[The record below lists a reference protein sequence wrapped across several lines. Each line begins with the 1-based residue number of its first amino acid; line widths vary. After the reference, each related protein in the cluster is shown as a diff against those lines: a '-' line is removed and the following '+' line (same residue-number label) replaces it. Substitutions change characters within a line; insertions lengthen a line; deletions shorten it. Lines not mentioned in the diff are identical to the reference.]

1 MKNKKAISGSPAR
14 VTGSKGH
21 KLPYEKLRI
30 IVQDTIQRNRTQ
42 TWTARQLLK
51 KIKVANN
58 KADVARILE
67 SLVKQGKMT
76 SSEEGVYT
84 SLMTPRLS
92 EDKVLPAKAVGN
104 NLHSG
109 TVDLTRSGA
118 AYVIVEGMEED
129 VYITPRNVGGAMNR
143 DKVEIEIL
151 SARRGRK
158 PEGRIVNVV
167 KRAIEQV
174 MGTLKMFKSFA
185 VVTPDRLNM
194 KFDIIIPSDKL
205 GEAVDGDKV
214 VAKITGWEKESP
226 TGEIVHVLGASGSH
240 ELEMQSILIH
250 NGFNLAFP
258 EAVIEESRNLP
269 DEISEEEIAKRRD
282 FRKVTTF
289 TIDPITA
296 KDFDDAISIQTLENG
311 NTEIGVHIADVSHY
325 VKPGT
330 ALDKEAYLRSTSV
343 YLVDRVC
350 PMLPEKLSNELC
362 SLRPLEESLCYSS
375 VFELDEDYKVIN
387 RWFGRT
393 VIYSDH
399 RFSYEDAQ
407 VGLETGEGPFVAE
420 LKKLDK
426 IAKSL
431 RKKRFKDGAITFE
444 TDELQ
449 FKVDEMG
456 ETLEIFVKER
466 KDTHL
471 LIEDFMLLANR
482 EVATLI
488 AQKSKEREIPFPY
501 RVHDVPDAERLI
513 DFQKFAKELGFQMQ
527 IDTPKQVSKSFNRLA
542 EASKE
547 DEKLRLLEPLAI
559 RTMAKAVYTTNNIG
573 HYGLAFEYY
582 THFTS
587 PIRRYSDVL
596 VHRILDANLKE
607 PVRED
612 KTTLEARCKHISD
625 RERAAMTAERESVKY
640 KQMEF
645 LQNKVGQEFP
655 GVISGVIES
664 GIFVELEE
672 SRAEGMI
679 SFRTMHG
686 GFSMTAPYT
695 AGARTGER
703 YTIGQ
708 PVMVRIRKIDMT
720 SRQMDLEMVANEDQQ
735 PMGEVRRGKSDV
747 QKNMEGIVRKAKTDL
762 PARKRDERK
771 IKSDSP
777 QDRRGATKSR
787 STQSRGK
794 KK

>member
-1 MKNKKAISGSPAR
+1 MPGTFAP
-14 VTGSKGH
+14 KGN
-21 KLPYEKLRI
+21 KLPYEKLRGL
-30 IVQDTIQRNRTQ
+30 VLDTIVSGKSDG
-42 TWTARQLLK
+42 WSARQLIKKLK
-51 KIKVANN
+51 IANSKTDVVKVL
-58 KADVARILE
+58 D
-67 SLVKQGKMT
+67 SLAKQGKV
-76 SSEEGVYT
+76 SADEEGVYR
-84 SLMTPRLS
+84 SLLAP
-92 EDKVLPAKAVGN
+92 KVSDRKIPTAKAVGKN
-104 NLHSG
+104 VHTG
-109 TVDLTRSGA
+109 IVDLTRSGS
-118 AYVIVEGMEED
+118 AYVIVDGMD
-129 VYITPRNVGGAMNR
+129 DDIFVSPRNVGGAMNR
-143 DKVEIEIL
+143 DRVEVEIV
-151 SARRGRK
+151 SQRRGRK

-167 KRAIEQV
+167 KRSIEQV
-174 MGTLKMFKSFA
+174 MGTLRMFKSFA
-185 VVTPDRLNM
+185 VVVPDRSNIR
-194 KFDIIIPSDKL
+194 FDVIIPTDKV

-214 VAKITGWEKESP
+214 VAKITSWEKESP
-226 TGEIVHVLGASGSH
+226 SGEIVHVLGASGSH

-258 EAVIEESRNLP
+258 EQVIDECRYLGESISE
-269 DEISEEEIAKRRD
+269 DEIAQRRD

-296 KDFDDAISIQTLENG
+296 KDFDDALSIQVLENG
-311 NTEIGVHIADVSHY
+311 NTEVGVHIADVSYY

-350 PMLPEKLSNELC
+350 TMLPEKLSNELC
-362 SLRPLEESLCYSS
+362 SLRPNEESLCYSA
-375 VFELDEDYKVIN
+375 VFEIDPDNKIVN

-393 VIYSDH
+393 IIFSDH

-407 VGLETGEGPFVAE
+407 VVLETGEGPFANE
-420 LKKLDK
+420 LKKLNR
-426 IAKSL
+426 IAKAL

-466 KDTHL
+466 KEAHL

-482 EVATLI
+482 EVATFI
-488 AQKSKEREIPFPY
+488 AKKGKDREIPFPY
-501 RVHDVPDAERLI
+501 RVHDTPDPDRLM
-513 DFQKFAKELGFQMQ
+513 DFQKFARELGFNMQ
-527 IDTPKQVSKSFNRLA
+527 IDTPRQIAKSFNGLA
-542 EASKE
+542 EAAKE
-547 DEKLRLLEPLAI
+547 DDRLRLLEPLAI
-559 RTMAKAVYTTNNIG
+559 RTMAKAIYTTENIG
-573 HYGLAFEYY
+573 HYGLAFEFY

-596 VHRILDANLKE
+596 VHRILDLNLQGTH
-607 PVRED
+607 RED
-612 KTTLEARCKHISD
+612 KATLEARCKHISE

-645 LQNKVGQEFP
+645 LQNKVGQEFS

-695 AGARTGER
+695 ASARTGDK

-708 PVMVRIRKIDMT
+708 KVMVRIKKIDM
-720 SRQMDLEMVANEDQQ
+720 SARQMDLEMIDANMDQE
-735 PMGEVRRGKSDV
+735 PK
-747 QKNMEGIVRKAKTDL
+747 IVRKPKAERDRKKTDNTKN
-762 PARKRDERK
+762 P
-771 IKSDSP
+771 
-777 QDRRGATKSR
+777 RRSR
-787 STQSRGK
+787 
-794 KK
+794 